1 MPIFR
6 YKCLECQAEFELLLP
21 RFDSPAECPKCASDK
36 LEKEPSRIG
45 AISSRSGSG
54 NCAMSNYCPSSGGS
68 CCCAGSCGHK
78 H

>member
-21 RFDSPAECPKCASDK
+21 RFDSPAECPGCGSEQ
-36 LEKEPSRIG
+36 LEKQLNLIG
-45 AISSRSGSG
+45 AISSKSKN
-54 NCAMSNYCPSSGGS
+54 NCAMSSYCPASSGG

>member
-6 YKCLECQAEFELLLP
+6 YKCQECNAEFELLLP
-21 RFDSPAECPKCASDK
+21 RFDSPAECPKCGSAQ
-36 LEKEPSRIG
+36 LEKALNRVG
-45 AISSRSGSG
+45 VISSAPSGG
-54 NCAMSNYCPSSGGS
+54 GCAMRNECPSGG